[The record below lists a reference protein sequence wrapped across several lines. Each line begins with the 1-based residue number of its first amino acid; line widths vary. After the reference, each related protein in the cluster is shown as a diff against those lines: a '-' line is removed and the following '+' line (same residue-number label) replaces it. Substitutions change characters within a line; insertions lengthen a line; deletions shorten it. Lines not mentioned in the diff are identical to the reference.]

1 MSNNIINHDNVYAEI
16 QNLMDN
22 ARNSVVKQV
31 NTILIETYYEIGRI
45 IVEEEQGHM
54 DRAEYG
60 KELIVNLSKRLT

>member
-1 MSNNIINHDNVYAEI
+1 MSNNIMNYDNVYVEI

-31 NTILIETYYEIGRI
+31 NIILIETYHEIGRI
-45 IVEEEQGHM
+45 IVEEEQGHL

-60 KELIVNLSKRLT
+60 KELIVSLSK